1 MSIESTL
8 EAIKG
13 AITQGELSTSA
24 GLNLQKW
31 LTEPRYAAYSQ
42 QVVAQVGERQW
53 RQLDDAFCAV
63 IPFGT
68 GGRRGKMGP
77 IGTNVINARTIGE
90 SAQGLAEYVR
100 DYVNQRGGELSC
112 AVACDTRH
120 RSREFAELTAEIM
133 VAAGYRVYF
142 LDGYRSTPALSFTVR
157 QKACACG
164 VMITASHNPPSD
176 NGFKAY
182 WATGGQILPPH
193 DLAIIERVMAVDTL
207 QRADFTQAKAEG
219 KIVCCQEEIDRQFTS
234 AVVGEAFPGPR
245 DLKLIYSPLHGVGTT
260 CVVPVLAADGFD
272 QVEVYGPQSTPDG
285 DFPNVPGH
293 VSNPENAK
301 IFDAL
306 TERAKEVGA
315 DLAIA
320 TDPDCDRIGLSA
332 PLTTKPG
339 AEWKTMT
346 GNQIAALLTDFVLE
360 RSQTAG
366 KLKANQYIVKTLV
379 TTDMMRRI
387 ADGYGVKTLGNLHVG
402 FKWIADAIDAAGPEG
417 FLFGGEESHGYL
429 IGTYARDKDGAAA
442 AMLVAEAAALEKSR
456 GKTLHQKL
464 DDLYWQFGCHVE
476 SLVNIQMP
484 GAEGMDRMR
493 ELMAQFRLTPPLA
506 LAGLKVVRVRDYLS
520 QTGGP
525 PGGEATPL
533 DAPAADMI
541 MLDLENESATV
552 AVRPSGTEPKVKF
565 YLFAYE
571 PAEQLANLEDTKAQ
585 LTTRLAQ
592 IASDLKTY
600 AGV

>member
-1 MSIESTL
+1 MTIESSL
-8 EAIKG
+8 EAIKV
-13 AITQGELSTSA
+13 AIAQGELSTSA

-31 LTEPRYAAYSQ
+31 LTEPRYASYAQ
-42 QVVAQVGERQW
+42 QVAGQVGEGTW
-53 RQLDDAFCAV
+53 KNLDDAFCAV

-68 GGRRGKMGP
+68 GGRRGMMGP
-77 IGTNVINARTIGE
+77 IGTNVINGRTIGE

-100 DYVNQRGGELSC
+100 DYVHEHGGTLAC
-112 AVACDTRH
+112 AVAYDTRH

-133 VAAGYRVYF
+133 VAAGYKVFF

-157 QKACACG
+157 QKGCACG

-182 WATGGQILPPH
+182 WSTGGQILPPH
-193 DLAIIERVMAVDTL
+193 DTAIIERVMAVDTIN
-207 QRADFTQAKAEG
+207 RVDFKQALAEG
-219 KIVCCQEEIDRQFTS
+219 KIICCQEEIDRQFTA

-245 DLKLIYSPLHGVGTT
+245 DLKVIYSPLHGVGTT
-260 CVVPVLAADGFD
+260 CVIPALAADGFKD
-272 QVEVYGPQSTPDG
+272 VEIFGPHSMPDG

-301 IFDAL
+301 VFDAL
-306 TERAKEVGA
+306 IERAKDVGA
-315 DLAIA
+315 DITIA
-320 TDPDCDRIGLSA
+320 TDPDCDRIGLA
-332 PLTTKPG
+332 CPVTTKPG
-339 AEWKTMT
+339 AAWKTMT
-346 GNQIAALLTDFVLE
+346 GNQIAALLTDYVLE
-360 RSQTAG
+360 RCKSSG
-366 KLKANQYIVKTLV
+366 KLNANKYIVKTLV

-387 ADGYGVKTLGNLHVG
+387 ADGYGVKTVGNLHVG
-402 FKWIADAIDAAGPEG
+402 FKWIAEAMDATGPEG

-493 ELMAQFRLTPPLA
+493 ALMAQFRLAPPA
-506 LAGLKVVRVRDYLS
+506 TLAGLKVVQARDYLS
-520 QTGGP
+520 QTFCS
-525 PGGEATPL
+525 PGGQPLPL

-565 YLFAYE
+565 YMFAYE
-571 PAEQLANLEDTKAQ
+571 PAEQLANLEDTKQQ
-585 LTTRLAQ
+585 LTDRLAQ
-592 IASDLKTY
+592 IASDLKSY